1 MACDPPHLTTRQHQ
15 SVAPD
20 IVLEENEAVGRRAH
34 DAPCRCATP
43 SGAGTTL
50 NATPYHTTPIGCRMP
65 AYNRPDIR
73 VSSPRTAKSR
83 SRNTRVRQ
91 SWNTLLLRISR
102 WRGARL
108 ARRTLTAG
116 PRAVRIVC
124 LAALVLAAF
133 SLANLVYQV
142 IRKPSELLFFVGG
155 ALDKE
160 PIETWR
166 QYGPLFHK
174 YSTSTI
180 TPELLAAL
188 AQVESTGN
196 PVARTYWRW
205 QFSWNPFAM
214 YRPASSA
221 VGMYQMTDA
230 AYAEAARYCIRGNAV
245 VDAGCG
251 FTGLY
256 IRAVPSYA
264 IELAAVY
271 LDRNVAAVLARAPDA
286 AASPKQK
293 QDLAAFIHL
302 CGAGPAAAFVHRGFQ
317 TMAGERCGD
326 HLVAAY
332 LAKVNAM
339 KRQFL
344 RLAANGGN

>member
-1 MACDPPHLTTRQHQ
+1 
-15 SVAPD
+15 
-20 IVLEENEAVGRRAH
+20 
-34 DAPCRCATP
+34 
-43 SGAGTTL
+43 
-50 NATPYHTTPIGCRMP
+50 MP
-65 AYNRPDIR
+65 AHNRPNTR

-83 SRNTRVRQ
+83 PRKTRGRQ
-91 SWNTLLLRISR
+91 SWNTLLRRVSL

-108 ARRTLTAG
+108 VRRMLTAA

-124 LAALVLAAF
+124 LAVLVLAAL
-133 SLANLVYQV
+133 SLTNLVYHV

-166 QYGPLFHK
+166 QYEPLFHT

-205 QFSWNPFAM
+205 QLTWNPLAV
-214 YRPASSA
+214 YKPASSA

-245 VDAGCG
+245 VDTDCG

-256 IRAVPSYA
+256 TRAVPSHA

-271 LDRNVAAVLARAPDA
+271 LDHNVAAVLARAPDA
-286 AASPKQK
+286 AASPQQK

-302 CGAGPAAAFVHRGFQ
+302 CGAGPASAYAHRGFQ
-317 TMAGERCGD
+317 MMAGERCGD

-344 RLAANGGN
+344 RLAANSRN

>member
-1 MACDPPHLTTRQHQ
+1 LAEAQ
-15 SVAPD
+15 S
-20 IVLEENEAVGRRAH
+20 
-34 DAPCRCATP
+34 

-50 NATPYHTTPIGCRMP
+50 KITPYHTTLAGFRMP
-65 AYNRPDIR
+65 AHNRPNIR

-83 SRNTRVRQ
+83 SRKTRVRQ
-91 SWNTLLLRISR
+91 SWNAAP
-102 WRGARL
+102 RGI
-108 ARRTLTAG
+108 
-116 PRAVRIVC
+116 RIVC
-124 LAALVLAAF
+124 LAALTLVAF
-133 SLANLVYQV
+133 SLINLVYHV
-142 IRKPSELLFFVGG
+142 IRKPSELLFFVG

-166 QYGPLFHK
+166 QYEPLFHT

-205 QFSWNPFAM
+205 QPAWNPFAL
-214 YRPASSA
+214 YKPASSA

-230 AYAEAARYCIRGNAV
+230 AYAEAARYCIRGSAV
-245 VDAGCG
+245 VDTGCG
-251 FTGLY
+251 FSGLY
-256 IRAVPSYA
+256 TRVVPSHA

-271 LDRNVAAVLARAPDA
+271 LDHNAAAVLARAPDA
-286 AASPKQK
+286 AASPQQK

-302 CGAGPAAAFVHRGFQ
+302 CGAGPALTFVHRGFQ
-317 TMAGERCGD
+317 MMAGERCGD

-332 LAKVNAM
+332 IAKVNVM

-344 RLAANGGN
+344 RLAANRRN